1 MKRDITPQQNE
12 ILELKKQ
19 TNELDSKLKH
29 FNSLNS
35 GLGLTV
41 DYQRTKQEKVQ
52 STITNSRSQ
61 IRRNDTL
68 LRGYRKAVY
77 DVAQNIDDFDQLK
90 LSFHQFLFPFVA
102 DSKKKQEDVDKDITK
117 EFKAQAKFLENS
129 NKKLQ
134 YQLNQRQT
142 LHKEDNLNIMNENVQ
157 LIADVTHL
165 RNEVKIAKDR
175 IKDIGGANALEKIK
189 ATQEAMNAAES

>member
-1 MKRDITPQQNE
+1 
-12 ILELKKQ
+12 
-19 TNELDSKLKH
+19 
-29 FNSLNS
+29 
-35 GLGLTV
+35 
-41 DYQRTKQEKVQ
+41 
-52 STITNSRSQ
+52 
-61 IRRNDTL
+61 
-68 LRGYRKAVY
+68 
-77 DVAQNIDDFDQLK
+77 
-90 LSFHQFLFPFVA
+90 LFPFVA

-157 LIADVTHL
+157 LIADVSHL
-165 RNEVKIAKDR
+165 RNEVKVAKDR

-189 ATQEAMNAAES
+189 ATQEAMNAAESQVADSNRGGRHAAADDELEQVDGFDNSLHKNLAIKKKYIQQLRDQY